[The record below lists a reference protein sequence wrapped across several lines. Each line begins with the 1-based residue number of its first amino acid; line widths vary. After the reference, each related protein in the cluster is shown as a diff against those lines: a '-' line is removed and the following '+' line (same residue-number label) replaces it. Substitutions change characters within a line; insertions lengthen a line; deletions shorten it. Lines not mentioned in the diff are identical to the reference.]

1 MSNNDLSDKSVEEL
15 FEKTDAYIAQ
25 IRDNL
30 SAENTDDTIHFVD
43 ARSPDT
49 TFKVVTI
56 NFESHLSGLR
66 TVALYELLWQAS
78 FYVIIN

>member
-1 MSNNDLSDKSVEEL
+1 MSNNDLCDKSVEEL

-30 SAENTDDTIHFVD
+30 STENTDDTVHFVD

-49 TFKVVTI
+49 TFKVI
-56 NFESHLSGLR
+56 
-66 TVALYELLWQAS
+66 
-78 FYVIIN
+78 VIIFTFCVSNFSGS

>member
-1 MSNNDLSDKSVEEL
+1 MSTNDLSDKSVEEL

-30 SAENTDDTIHFVD
+30 STTDDAVHFVD

-49 TFKVVTI
+49 TFKVI
-56 NFESHLSGLR
+56 M
-66 TVALYELLWQAS
+66 
-78 FYVIIN
+78 IIF